1 MTHYW
6 EMSYSHRN
14 NCFLQVTSLS
24 PTKLI
29 IISWLL
35 PVKIYLQ
42 FLILYSLKCN
52 ILKWNL
58 SEWYF
63 SCKCHKF
70 DWKINRSMCIT
81 TSVVREI
88 SLFCTVSVSFRRLWI
103 LTFFVSSQSKTGLCS
118 LLNFLMLPFAI
129 VYPDYLQLCIYRYFG
144 SFISKLAEVCVCV

>member
-63 SCKCHKF
+63 NCKCHKS
-70 DWKINRSMCIT
+70 DWKINRSVCIT

-103 LTFFVSSQSKTGLCS
+103 INLFRLKSVKDRPLFTFKLSNSPVCDFVSR
-118 LLNFLMLPFAI
+118 LLAI
-129 VYPDYLQLCIYRYFG
+129 MYL
-144 SFISKLAEVCVCV
+144 